1 METFIT
7 LLIPIVLGV
16 WIGIILSSRKQK
28 KTFRQHVKIVDVD
41 TFRKNMR
48 KGQLIDIRKSEKFDE
63 GRIKGARNFSIRM
76 LKNKAQKQ
84 VRKDQPL
91 YIYCENGKKSFRHA
105 TALIKKGYPAVYVL
119 SGGYKAYAKR
129 EK

>member
-28 KTFRQHVKIVDVD
+28 KTFRQRVKIIDAE

-48 KGQLIDIRKSEKFDE
+48 KGQLIDIRKPEAFNKS
-63 GRIKGARNFSIRM
+63 RIKGARNFTVRM
-76 LKNKAQKQ
+76 LKNKTQKQ

-91 YIYCENGKKSFRHA
+91 YMYCDNGRKSLRHA
-105 TALIKKGYPAVYVL
+105 TGLIKKGFPEVYVL
-119 SGGYKAYAKR
+119 SGGYKTYTKNTP
-129 EK
+129 